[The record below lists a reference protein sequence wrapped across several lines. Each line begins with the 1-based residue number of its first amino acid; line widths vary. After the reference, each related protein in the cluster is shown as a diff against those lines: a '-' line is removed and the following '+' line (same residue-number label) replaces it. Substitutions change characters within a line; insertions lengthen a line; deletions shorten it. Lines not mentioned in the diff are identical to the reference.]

1 MSESSYN
8 TLEGREPISTNND
21 KIGSM
26 SHNINQVNSSRKK
39 DQINDDVIKSIIV
52 MHSQT
57 GVMLYEH
64 VYRWNEKLNT
74 SGISNLIMSFHQL
87 ASTIDDGRGNFV
99 VILYIIFM
107 SHLSLNFFR
116 RRHSNSTF

>member
-1 MSESSYN
+1 MAESRESSTNPLEVREATNSNNEKVDFSPQNN
-8 TLEGREPISTNND
+8 TLVTN
-21 KIGSM
+21 
-26 SHNINQVNSSRKK
+26 SRKK
-39 DQINDDVIKSIIV
+39 DLSNDDVIKSIIV

-87 ASTIDDGRGNFV
+87 ASTIDDGRGNYY
-99 VILYIIFM
+99 LLNII
-107 SHLSLNFFR
+107 
-116 RRHSNSTF
+116 